1 MLFFS
6 FLWHPDIYL
15 FENDVFSIRW
25 YGLLF
30 LSGFIIGRFIVVRS
44 YKLEKGYD
52 LTVDMQMIYMVLG
65 TLIGSR
71 MGHVL
76 FYEPEILKRGYLE
89 LFFFWKG
96 GLASHGAA
104 IGILLGMA
112 IYSYRLKVKDL
123 KFRLVDRLRRGY
135 DFFQVMD
142 RMIIAVAI
150 GCALIRMG
158 NFVNSEIIGL
168 PTNSD
173 YGVLFV
179 KPVEDRI
186 KGQLPFVERV
196 HFEEAGAFYAPGQTV
211 LNTKI
216 YFEHEPYKEQRI
228 RNSVQRRLGYL
239 FPMQGNNYYSHVIN
253 PWAAAVV
260 HEFKRSPTQ
269 FVLEFESVGI
279 YRHPVQLYESATYFL
294 IGVFMFLIWQKHRI
308 RLRPGSLLGFF
319 FITAFMG
326 RFLLEYVKENQVKN
340 EVILIN
346 SELAIG
352 LNLGQIL
359 SIPFIVLGLYLFFR
373 NVYGDSFFRRDPQ
386 SNSEL
391 I

>member
-1 MLFFS
+1 MLYFS

-25 YGLLF
+25 YSLLF

-76 FYEPEILKRGYLE
+76 FYEPEILKRDYLE
-89 LFFFWKG
+89 LFFFWKS

-112 IYSYRLKVKDL
+112 IYSYKLKVKGL

-135 DFFQVMD
+135 NFFQVMD

-158 NFVNSEIIGL
+158 NFVNSEIIGI
-168 PTNSD
+168 PTESD

-196 HFEEAGAFYAPGQTV
+196 HFEETGAFYAPGQAV
-211 LNTKI
+211 INTKI

-228 RNSVQRRLGYL
+228 RNSVQKRLDYL
-239 FPMQGNNYYSHVIN
+239 LPRQGNDYSL
-253 PWAAAVV
+253 
-260 HEFKRSPTQ
+260 S
-269 FVLEFESVGI
+269 
-279 YRHPVQLYESATYFL
+279 L
-294 IGVFMFLIWQKHRI
+294 IHI
-308 RLRPGSLLGFF
+308 
-319 FITAFMG
+319 
-326 RFLLEYVKENQVKN
+326 
-340 EVILIN
+340 
-346 SELAIG
+346 
-352 LNLGQIL
+352 
-359 SIPFIVLGLYLFFR
+359 
-373 NVYGDSFFRRDPQ
+373 
-386 SNSEL
+386 
-391 I
+391 

>member
-1 MLFFS
+1 
-6 FLWHPDIYL
+6 
-15 FENDVFSIRW
+15 
-25 YGLLF
+25 
-30 LSGFIIGRFIVVRS
+30 
-44 YKLEKGYD
+44 
-52 LTVDMQMIYMVLG
+52 MQMIYMVLG

-76 FYEPEILKRGYLE
+76 FYDPEILKRGYLE
-89 LFFFWKG
+89 LFFFWKS

-112 IYSYRLKVKDL
+112 TYCYRLKVKGL

-158 NFVNSEIIGL
+158 NFVNSEIIGI
-168 PTNSD
+168 PTDSD

-186 KGQLPFVERV
+186 KGQLPFVDRV
-196 HFEEAGAFYAPGQTV
+196 HFEETGVFYAPGQTV
-211 LNTKI
+211 INTKI

-228 RNSVQRRLGYL
+228 RNSIQKRLDYL
-239 FPMQGNNYYSHVIN
+239 LPRQGNDYSHVIN
-253 PWAAAVV
+253 PWGSKLI

-269 FVLEFESVGI
+269 FVLEFESVGV
-279 YRHPVQLYESATYFL
+279 YRHPAQLYESITYFL
-294 IGVFMFLIWQKHRI
+294 IGIFMFLIWQKHRI

-340 EVILIN
+340 EVIMIN

-352 LNLGQIL
+352 LNLGQTL
-359 SIPFIVLGLYLFFR
+359 SIPFIVIGFYLLFR
-373 NVYGDSFFRRDPQ
+373 NVNGNSFFLACPTK
-386 SNSEL
+386 
-391 I
+391 

>member
-1 MLFFS
+1 
-6 FLWHPDIYL
+6 LWHPDIYL

-25 YGLLF
+25 YSLLF
-30 LSGFIIGRFIVVRS
+30 ISGFIIGRLIVVRS

-71 MGHVL
+71 MGHVF

-89 LFFFWKG
+89 LFFFWKS
-96 GLASHGAA
+96 GLSSHGTA

-112 IYSYRLKVKDL
+112 IYSYRLEVKGL

-168 PTNSD
+168 PTEND

-186 KGQLPFVERV
+186 KGQLPFVKRV
-196 HFEEAGAFYAPGQTV
+196 HFEETGAFYAAGQAV
-211 LNTKI
+211 INTKI
-216 YFEHEPYKEQRI
+216 YFEYEIYKEQRI
-228 RNSVQRRLGYL
+228 RNSVQKRLDYL
-239 FPMQGNNYYSHVIN
+239 LPRQVNDYSHVIN
-253 PWAAAVV
+253 PCRAGLA

-279 YRHPVQLYESATYFL
+279 YRHPAQLYESITYFL
-294 IGVFMFLIWQKHRI
+294 IGIFMFLIWRKQRT

-319 FITAFMG
+319 FITAFVG

-340 EVILIN
+340 ENIMIN

-352 LNLGQIL
+352 LNLGQTL
-359 SIPFIVLGLYLFFR
+359 SIPFIVLGFYLLFR
-373 NVYGDSFFRRDPQ
+373 NVNGNSFFRRVPQ
-386 SNSEL
+386 NKNEL

>member
-1 MLFFS
+1 MLYFS

-15 FENDVFSIRW
+15 VENDTFSINW
-25 YGLLF
+25 YSLLF
-30 LSGFIIGRFIVVRS
+30 LSGFIIGRFIVIRS

-65 TLIGSR
+65 TMIGSR

-76 FYEPEILKRGYLE
+76 FYDPEILKRGYLE
-89 LFFFWKG
+89 LFFFWKS

-112 IYSYRLKVKDL
+112 TYCYRLKVKGL

-158 NFVNSEIIGL
+158 NFVNSEIIGI
-168 PTNSD
+168 PTDSD

-186 KGQLPFVERV
+186 KGQLPFVDRV
-196 HFEEAGAFYAPGQTV
+196 HFEETGVFYAPGQTV
-211 LNTKI
+211 INTKI

-228 RNSVQRRLGYL
+228 RNSIQKRLDYL
-239 FPMQGNNYYSHVIN
+239 LPRQGNDYSHVIN
-253 PWAAAVV
+253 PWGSKLI

-269 FVLEFESVGI
+269 FVLEFESVGV
-279 YRHPVQLYESATYFL
+279 YRHPAQLYESITYFL
-294 IGVFMFLIWQKHRI
+294 IGIFMFLIWQKHRI

-340 EVILIN
+340 EVIMIN

-352 LNLGQIL
+352 LNLGQTL
-359 SIPFIVLGLYLFFR
+359 SIPFIVIGFYLLFR
-373 NVYGDSFFRRDPQ
+373 NVNGNSFFLACPTK
-386 SNSEL
+386 
-391 I
+391 

>member
-1 MLFFS
+1 
-6 FLWHPDIYL
+6 LWHPDIYL

-25 YGLLF
+25 YSLLF

-71 MGHVL
+71 MGHIL
-76 FYEPEILKRGYLE
+76 FYEPEIVKRGYLE
-89 LFFFWKG
+89 LFFFWKS

-112 IYSYRLKVKDL
+112 TYCYRLKVKGL
-123 KFRLVDRLRRGY
+123 KFHLVDRLRRGY

-158 NFVNSEIIGL
+158 NFVNSEIIGI
-168 PTNSD
+168 PTDSD

-186 KGQLPFVERV
+186 KGQLPFVDRV
-196 HFEEAGAFYAPGQTV
+196 HFEETGVFYAPGQTV
-211 LNTKI
+211 INTKI

-228 RNSVQRRLGYL
+228 RNSIQKRLDYL
-239 FPMQGNNYYSHVIN
+239 LPRQGNDYSHVIN
-253 PWAAAVV
+253 PWGSKLI

-269 FVLEFESVGI
+269 FVLEFESVGV
-279 YRHPVQLYESATYFL
+279 YRHPAQLYESITYFL
-294 IGVFMFLIWQKHRI
+294 LGIFMFLIWQKHRI

-340 EVILIN
+340 EFITIN

-352 LNLGQIL
+352 LNLGQAL
-359 SIPFIVLGLYLFFR
+359 SIPFVVLGFYLLFR
-373 NVYGDSFFRRDPQ
+373 NVNENSFFRRVPQ
-386 SNSEL
+386 SNNEL

>member
-1 MLFFS
+1 MLYFS

-25 YGLLF
+25 YSLLF

-89 LFFFWKG
+89 LFFFWKS

-112 IYSYRLKVKDL
+112 IYSYKLKVKGL
-123 KFRLVDRLRRGY
+123 KFRLVDRLIRGY

-168 PTNSD
+168 PTDSD

-186 KGQLPFVERV
+186 KGQLPFVERI
-196 HFEEAGAFYAPGQTV
+196 HFEETGAFYAPGQAV
-211 LNTKI
+211 INTKI

-228 RNSVQRRLGYL
+228 RNSVQKRLDYL
-239 FPMQGNNYYSHVIN
+239 LPRQGNGYSHVIN
-253 PWAAAVV
+253 PWAAALV

-269 FVLEFESVGI
+269 FVLEFESVGV
-279 YRHPVQLYESATYFL
+279 YRHPAQLYESITYFL
-294 IGVFMFLIWQKHRI
+294 IGVFMFLIWHKHRI

-319 FITAFMG
+319 FITAFIG

-340 EVILIN
+340 EVITIN

-352 LNLGQIL
+352 LNLGQTL
-359 SIPFIVLGLYLFFR
+359 SIPFIVLGFYLLFR
-373 NVYGDSFFRRDPQ
+373 NVNGNSFFWHVPQ
-386 SNSEL
+386 SNNEL

>member
-1 MLFFS
+1 
-6 FLWHPDIYL
+6 
-15 FENDVFSIRW
+15 
-25 YGLLF
+25 
-30 LSGFIIGRFIVVRS
+30 
-44 YKLEKGYD
+44 
-52 LTVDMQMIYMVLG
+52 MQMIYMVLG

-71 MGHVL
+71 MGHVY

-89 LFFFWKG
+89 LFFFWKS
-96 GLASHGAA
+96 GLSSHGTA

-112 IYSYRLKVKDL
+112 IYSYRLEVKGL
-123 KFRLVDRLRRGY
+123 KLRLVDRLRRGY

-158 NFVNSEIIGL
+158 NFINSEIIGL
-168 PTNSD
+168 PTEND

-186 KGQLPFVERV
+186 KGQLPFVKRV
-196 HFEEAGAFYAPGQTV
+196 HFEETGAFYAAGQAFT
-211 LNTKI
+211 NTKV

-228 RNSVQRRLGYL
+228 RNSVQKRLDYL
-239 FPMQGNNYYSHVIN
+239 LPRQVNDYSHVIN
-253 PWAAAVV
+253 PWTAALAY
-260 HEFKRSPTQ
+260 EFKRSPTQ

-279 YRHPVQLYESATYFL
+279 YRHPAQLYESITYFL
-294 IGVFMFLIWQKHRI
+294 IGIFMFLIWRKQRT

-319 FITAFMG
+319 FITAFVG

-340 EVILIN
+340 ENIMIN

-352 LNLGQIL
+352 LNLGQTL
-359 SIPFIVLGLYLFFR
+359 SIPFIVLGFYLLFR
-373 NVYGDSFFRRDPQ
+373 NVNRNSFFRRVPQ
-386 SNSEL
+386 NKNEL

>member
-1 MLFFS
+1 MLYFS

-15 FENDVFSIRW
+15 VENDTFSINW
-25 YGLLF
+25 YSLLF
-30 LSGFIIGRFIVVRS
+30 LSGFIIGRFIVIRS

-89 LFFFWKG
+89 LFFFWKS

-112 IYSYRLKVKDL
+112 TYCYRLKVKGL

-158 NFVNSEIIGL
+158 NFVNSEIIGI
-168 PTNSD
+168 PTDSD

-186 KGQLPFVERV
+186 KGQLPFVDRV
-196 HFEEAGAFYAPGQTV
+196 HFEETGVFYAPGQTV
-211 LNTKI
+211 INTKI

-228 RNSVQRRLGYL
+228 RNSIQKRLDYL
-239 FPMQGNNYYSHVIN
+239 LPRQGNDYSHVIN
-253 PWAAAVV
+253 PWGSKLI

-269 FVLEFESVGI
+269 FVLEFESVGV
-279 YRHPVQLYESATYFL
+279 YRHPAQLYESITYFL
-294 IGVFMFLIWQKHRI
+294 IGIFMFLIWQKHRI

-340 EVILIN
+340 EVIMIN

-352 LNLGQIL
+352 LNLGQTL
-359 SIPFIVLGLYLFFR
+359 SIPFIVIGFYLLFR
-373 NVYGDSFFRRDPQ
+373 NVNGNSFFLACPTK
-386 SNSEL
+386 
-391 I
+391 